1 MNQVSLYIKN
11 NKFLYCLLRNSI
23 YIPSDVDVETI
34 PIVVLK
40 NILSKSGVSLYRTP
54 FQSDNSNI
62 IITDDISIATI
73 VKDKDVI
80 FIPPIDFNVIDG
92 YAMELQKLINPLSI
106 QKYDALDYLKINHP
120 NLKFIS
126 PSLIEHPNLIFDL
139 PLILNYNL
147 YDDKWGAIHYSAKS
161 LFSAIKFKPYRI
173 DYSVREIRKL
183 NRIKLFLELI
193 DSGLT
198 DNIKL
203 TIHNLFL
210 HDKDMYGLSK
220 SYFSESGYSH
230 YFDRLIS
237 LDDVNYSKDELWG
250 KEHGY
255 QDWPVGKLIN
265 HTLKSDIALY
275 YESAPEENEYSSM
288 DYLIT
293 EKTIDLLSIGK
304 PFIYNSKIVDKFN
317 RRYGFIDY
325 NKSVFRNLGDTSA
338 EIVKNICNMT
348 NKDYEE
354 MLEVLN
360 KLARKNLKKLEEYRD
375 KNTFL
380 YNLIH
385 N

>member
-1 MNQVSLYIKN
+1 MNQVSLHIKN

-34 PIVVLK
+34 PIAVLK
-40 NILSKSGVSLYRTP
+40 NILSKKGISLCKTKYE
-54 FQSDNSNI
+54 SDESDI
-62 IITDDISIATI
+62 IITDDISIASI

-92 YAMELQKLINPLSI
+92 YVIELQRMSNPFTI
-106 QKYDALDYLKINHP
+106 QKCNTLDYLKINHP
-120 NLKFIS
+120 NLKLIS
-126 PSLIEHPNLIFDL
+126 PSLIDHPNLIFDL
-139 PLILNYNL
+139 SLVLNYNL
-147 YDDKWGAIHYSAKS
+147 YDDKWGAIHYNAKN

-210 HDKDMYGLSK
+210 HDKDMYELSK
-220 SYFSESGYSH
+220 SYFSESGYSN

-255 QDWPVGKLIN
+255 QDWPIGKLIN

-275 YESAPEENEYSSM
+275 YESSPEEDEYSSM

-304 PFIYNSKIVDKFN
+304 PFIYNSKVVERFN
-317 RRYGFIDY
+317 ARYGFIDY
-325 NKSVFRNLGDTSA
+325 NKSIFNVMGKDTVSIIKTISDMHIR
-338 EIVKNICNMT
+338 E
-348 NKDYEE
+348 YEE
-354 MLEVLN
+354 LIDSL
-360 KLARKNLKKLEEYRD
+360 RKISQRNLKKLEEYRD

-380 YNLIH
+380 QSLIS

>member
-54 FQSDNSNI
+54 YQSDNSNI

-106 QKYDALDYLKINHP
+106 QKYDALDYLKTNHP

-126 PSLIEHPNLIFDL
+126 PSLIDSPNLIFDL
-139 PLILNYNL
+139 SLILNYNL

-220 SYFSESGYSH
+220 NYFSESGYSH

-275 YESAPEENEYSSM
+275 YESAPEEMVGSSM

-304 PFIYNSKIVDKFN
+304 PFIYNSKVVNQFN
-317 RRYGFIDY
+317 RKYGFVDY
-325 NKSVFRNLGDTSA
+325 NLSLFRNLGDNSV

-348 NKDYEE
+348 NKEYAE

-360 KLARKNLKKLEEYRD
+360 KLSQRNLKKLEEYKG

-380 YNLIH
+380 QSLIS